1 MSSLSGEVEKI
12 VHMVLLAIPGILLV
26 SLVGHHQDLQQQLLS
41 DLFPQHSVQIPVG
54 VSGSQR
60 VCVESSDG
68 SRDMDEIVAM
78 E

>member
-41 DLFPQHSVQIPVG
+41 DLFLQHSVQIPVG

>member
-1 MSSLSGEVEKI
+1 MSSPSDEVGRI
-12 VHMVLLAIPGILLV
+12 VPSVPPAIPGIPLV

-41 DLFPQHSVQIPVG
+41 DLFLQHSVQIPVG

>member
-1 MSSLSGEVEKI
+1 MSSPSDEVGRI
-12 VHMVLLAIPGILLV
+12 VHLVLLAIPGIPLE
-26 SLVGHHQDLQQQLLS
+26 SPVGHHQDLQQQLLS
-41 DLFPQHSVQIPVG
+41 DSFLQHSVQIPVG

-60 VCVESSDG
+60 VCVEWSDG